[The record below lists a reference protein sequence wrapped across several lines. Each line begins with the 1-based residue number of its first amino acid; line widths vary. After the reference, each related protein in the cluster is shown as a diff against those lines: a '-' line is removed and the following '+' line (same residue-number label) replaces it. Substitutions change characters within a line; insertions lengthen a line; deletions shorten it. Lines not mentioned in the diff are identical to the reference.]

1 MENIFFKFFCFYLI
15 RIESI
20 IDFYSFENGFV
31 NSCRIFIGRLDEEME
46 SCFFMLYN
54 IYLTK
59 IVNNF
64 LSIMGNGFVNS
75 GRMTVDNGRDV
86 MENN

>member
-1 MENIFFKFFCFYLI
+1 MENIFFKFFSFYLV

-20 IDFYSFENGFV
+20 IVFYSFENEFV
-31 NSCRIFIGRLDEEME
+31 NSYSRIFIERLDEEME
-46 SCFFMLYN
+46 SSLFMLYN

-64 LSIMGNGFVNS
+64 LSIMGNVNS
-75 GRMTVDNGRDV
+75 ERKMIDNGRDV
-86 MENN
+86 MENY